1 VSLLVVVKIG
11 SSSLTGDGGAIAAH
25 AITKLCGEVAV
36 QRSLG
41 NRVCVVTSG
50 AVAAGVAAL
59 GLAQRPS
66 DIATLQA
73 LSAVGQSRL
82 MAVYNDALGVH
93 GLVAAQVLLVPHDF
107 FDRRQY
113 LHARATLLRLLELNV
128 IPVINENDAIA
139 NDELRF
145 GDNDRLAALVAQA
158 IGADRLILLTDTA
171 GLFTA
176 DPRKDPT
183 ARLVES
189 VSEPE
194 DLAVQVG
201 GAGST
206 RGSGGMASKLVAAR
220 MASWSGVTTVIA
232 QADRVDVLA
241 DAVAVIPGVGTV
253 FAPHA
258 RRLSAR
264 KLWIAFAVSPSGRIT
279 VDEGARLALVDGGR
293 SLLAAG
299 VRRVDGEFDEGD
311 AVEIATDESGVFARG
326 LASSSVDVVRSVA
339 GRRTGDMPEGVP
351 HEIVHRDDLVV
362 LK

>member
-1 VSLLVVVKIG
+1 
-11 SSSLTGDGGAIAAH
+11 
-25 AITKLCGEVAV
+25 
-36 QRSLG
+36 
-41 NRVCVVTSG
+41 
-50 AVAAGVAAL
+50 
-59 GLAQRPS
+59 
-66 DIATLQA
+66 
-73 LSAVGQSRL
+73 
-82 MAVYNDALGVH
+82 
-93 GLVAAQVLLVPHDF
+93 
-107 FDRRQY
+107 
-113 LHARATLLRLLELNV
+113 
-128 IPVINENDAIA
+128 
-139 NDELRF
+139 
-145 GDNDRLAALVAQA
+145 
-158 IGADRLILLTDTA
+158 
-171 GLFTA
+171 
-176 DPRKDPT
+176 
-183 ARLVES
+183 
-189 VSEPE
+189 
-194 DLAVQVG
+194 
-201 GAGST
+201 
-206 RGSGGMASKLVAAR
+206 MASKLVAAR